1 MSRLLSYK
9 NYNGTVEYSSDDEC
23 LFGKVI
29 GIKSL
34 ISYEGNS
41 VEELKKDF
49 ENAIDEYLDDCKER
63 GVSPEIPYKGS
74 FNVRISP
81 DLHRKIALYAIEKG
95 TSLNSAVEEAI
106 SGIVHTI

>member
-1 MSRLLSYK
+1 M
-9 NYNGTVEYSSDDEC
+9 
-23 LFGKVI
+23 
-29 GIKSL
+29 
-34 ISYEGNS
+34 
-41 VEELKKDF
+41 
-49 ENAIDEYLDDCKER
+49 DDCKER